1 MHILLWVWEHK
12 YETSHTQS
20 SVSYQNRFNISS
32 GERTVKKWTK
42 SQNGRALP
50 LIAKPQRWLQPWIS
64 LSAGNS
70 RVLST
75 GCNGWWPGHTAQIAR
90 PTWLPSWAVKPLWVP
105 SLLPACTA
113 WDGHPQ
119 CCGFSFHVTQTSREE
134 ADAQRMRCFTWFTTV
149 QQSASYLLWLMKT
162 LQHWTDH
169 FSQRQTSSSW
179 HIQTPFPIHP
189 YRVINFSS
197 TSK

>member
-70 RVLST
+70 QVLST
-75 GCNGWWPGHTAQIAR
+75 GCNGWWPGHTAQITR

-105 SLLPACTA
+105 SLLQPALPEMGTLIA
-113 WDGHPQ
+113 VGSH
-119 CCGFSFHVTQTSREE
+119 F
-134 ADAQRMRCFTWFTTV
+134 MRHWLQERRQMLRGWGVSHDLQPCSN
-149 QQSASYLLWLMKT
+149 QYLIYYGWWK
-162 LQHWTDH
+162 H
-169 FSQRQTSSSW
+169 FNTEQIIFPNDKLPLPDTYKHLS
-179 HIQTPFPIHP
+179 PFIPIE
-189 YRVINFSS
+189 
-197 TSK
+197 